1 MIIEFFGNNCFNVLL
16 VSKNCLCL
24 LIISLILG
32 PRGLNSAENIT
43 EIVVME
49 RFFFFLATER
59 DTFSILWNVN
69 FTVFRL
75 CPLATKYDE
84 SSFALF

>member
-1 MIIEFFGNNCFNVLL
+1 MD
-16 VSKNCLCL
+16 
-24 LIISLILG
+24 
-32 PRGLNSAENIT
+32 
-43 EIVVME
+43 
-49 RFFFFLATER
+49 RFFFFLAIER

-84 SSFALF
+84 YSFRFTLIFLRRGTYSS